1 MPINSEMIDE
11 LLQDYAKPDDVLAQ
25 NGLPKQLTTALLER
39 ARTAESRPRFA
50 GFDDRIVSMFV
61 RGADTAGIRT
71 RLNIAC
77 GVAVSLELIAD
88 AIGALA
94 GKSQAWQNRTP
105 ESVYPIV

>member
-1 MPINSEMIDE
+1 MPINSEMIDA

-25 NGLPKQLTTALLER
+25 NGLLKQLTTALLER

-61 RGADTAGIRT
+61 RGADTAGIRN

-77 GVAVSLELIAD
+77 GVHFTLSPLPHVIA
-88 AIGALA
+88 ALPA
-94 GKSQAWQNRTP
+94 TFQA
-105 ESVYPIV
+105 S